1 MKKILKILIGVI
13 VFLTLP
19 ALLFFGVLY
28 LKYNEDLPIGQE
40 GEKADLLAHNMLKSL
55 DYESYKETD
64 YIEWSFRNSRL
75 YKWNKRENICV
86 VQWKD
91 FKVDLHLNYIERS
104 LAAVH
109 NFNVVGEKRD
119 ELVDKARSYFNNDSF
134 WLVAPYKVF
143 DKGVKR
149 SIVNLD
155 NDDEVVLDAVKK
167 VKAANHHIEEVFC
180 PFPVHGLDKAMGLAP
195 TRIAI
200 TSFMYGITGLGIA
213 IWLTYYTMIADWPQ
227 DIGGK
232 PSFSWAENMPA
243 FVPIMFELTVFFAAH
258 LMVITFYM
266 RSRIWPFKKAEN
278 PDPRTTDDHFLMEI
292 EIHDNEEELTTL
304 LNETGAVEINVVDK
318 H

>member
-1 MKKILKILIGVI
+1 MSSSKVI
-13 VFLTLP
+13 HAF
-19 ALLFFGVLY
+19 Y
-28 LKYNEDLPIGQE
+28 
-40 GEKADLLAHNMLKSL
+40 
-55 DYESYKETD
+55 
-64 YIEWSFRNSRL
+64 
-75 YKWNKRENICV
+75 
-86 VQWKD
+86 
-91 FKVDLHLNYIERS
+91 
-104 LAAVH
+104 
-109 NFNVVGEKRD
+109 
-119 ELVDKARSYFNNDSF
+119 
-134 WLVAPYKVF
+134 
-143 DKGVKR
+143 
-149 SIVNLD
+149 

-232 PSFSWAENMPA
+232 PSFSWGENMPA

-292 EIHDNEEELTTL
+292 ELHDNEEELTAL
-304 LNETGAVEINVVDK
+304 LKETGAVEINIVDK